1 MLNKK
6 LLLAV
11 GVAVL
16 GIALTAGYNRP
27 YRWWPVN
34 DMTEQQSIKAYHE
47 NSLRTPPEGSMSL
60 DDEDPVPDKMTI
72 RTTGP
77 KNPIPVT
84 EESLAMG
91 KELYDVFCITCHGP
105 DFGLSPDKKAVVQT
119 GVRPDTGAE
128 FTAMPS
134 YGVQVVSALQ
144 APDEHIYSVITN
156 GNAIMK
162 RLDYHLS
169 PEERWHVVN
178 YVRTFLD
185 QYEAQQQQQQ

>member
-6 LLLAV
+6 LLLAAALV
-11 GVAVL
+11 ACGVLLA
-16 GIALTAGYNRP
+16 AAYNRP

-34 DMTEQQSIKAYHE
+34 DMSEQQAIKAYHK
-47 NSLRTPPEGSMSL
+47 NSLRAPPEGSISL

-77 KNPIPVT
+77 KNPIPAT
-84 EESLAMG
+84 PESLAIG
-91 KELYDVFCITCHGP
+91 KEHYDVFCATCHGP
-105 DFGLSPDKKAVVQT
+105 DFGLSPDKKSPVQS
-119 GVRPDTGAE
+119 GVRPDTGEE
-128 FTAMPS
+128 FMPIPS
-134 YGVQVVSALQ
+134 YGVQVVSALN

-185 QYEAQQQQQQ
+185 AYQAQQQQPQ